1 MKRGEYTMDFTYKFA
16 DFKNDR
22 EIMNKI
28 DQMERELSDET
39 GKKVVLVAYDGRQIL
54 DHGSSL
60 DSQK

>member
-1 MKRGEYTMDFTYKFA
+1 MEFTYKFA

-28 DQMERELSDET
+28 DRMERELSDET
-39 GKKVVLVAYDGRQIL
+39 GKRVVLVAYDGRQIL